1 MYCLGVSAWV
11 SWKDPAMNM
20 QQLRYAR
27 ALAECGSFVQ
37 AANHCGVTQPTLS
50 NGIAQLESELG
61 QQLFARTTRTVRLT
75 EAGTHLL
82 PDIADILNAQA
93 ALMARARALSHPERR
108 LMRIGVSPVVSVKFV
123 ALVIEPF
130 RLENPDIEV
139 VFREMNLAE
148 MLTLLE
154 GGQLDF
160 VFGPVAATPSGQTA
174 FDNAAFRE
182 EPLVFV
188 PSSSTKARYLR
199 AKSVSLKEIA
209 GETFVMV
216 PDTCGLTR
224 TTRALFRQRR
234 LKLKEYSGKAMSY
247 GVLQEWAELGIGSA
261 ILPRSKLR
269 ESKGAEIL
277 IVDGADPL
285 QIRYRSLWQDGPNT
299 MPEVKSLAK
308 FLKEVAPS
316 IVQGL
321 VR

>member
-1 MYCLGVSAWV
+1 
-11 SWKDPAMNM
+11 MNM

-27 ALAECGSFVQ
+27 ALAELGSFVQ
-37 AANHCGVTQPTLS
+37 AANRCGVTQPTLS

-61 QQLFARTTRTVRLT
+61 QTLFARTTRTVRLT
-75 EAGTHLL
+75 EAGDHLL
-82 PDIADILNAQA
+82 PDIADILNAEA
-93 ALMARARALSHPERR
+93 ALIARARALSHPERR
-108 LMRIGVSPVVSVKFV
+108 LMRIGVSPVVGVKFV

-130 RLENPDIEV
+130 RVRNPDIDV

-148 MLTLLE
+148 MVTLLE

-160 VFGPVAATPSGQTA
+160 VFGPVDQNPSLQMNLDG
-174 FDNAAFRE
+174 AAFHK

-188 PSSSTKARYLR
+188 PSSSIRAKYLR

-224 TTRALFRQRR
+224 TTREIFKRKR
-234 LKLKEYSGKAMSY
+234 LKLREYSGKAMSY

-261 ILPRSKLR
+261 ILPSSKLCQ
-269 ESKGAEIL
+269 GQVAEIL
-277 IVDGADPL
+277 IVEGADPL
-285 QIRYRSLWQDGPNT
+285 QIHYRSLWQNGPNT
-299 MPEVKSLAK
+299 MPEVENLAK
-308 FLKEVAPS
+308 FLQEVAPS

>member
-1 MYCLGVSAWV
+1 
-11 SWKDPAMNM
+11 MNM

-50 NGIAQLESELG
+50 NAIAQLEGELG
-61 QQLFARTTRTVRLT
+61 QQLFSRTTRTVRLT
-75 EAGTHLL
+75 EAGNHLL

-93 ALMARARALSHPERR
+93 TLMARARALSNPERR

-130 RLENPDIEV
+130 RLENPDVEF

-160 VFGPVAATPSGQTA
+160 VFGPMDVTPPGTPVFDSVA
-174 FDNAAFRE
+174 FHD

-188 PSSSTKARYLR
+188 PSSRTKAKYLR

-224 TTRALFRQRR
+224 TTRTLFRKGR
-234 LKLKEYSGKAMSY
+234 LELNEYSGKAMSY

-261 ILPRSKLR
+261 ILPRSKLY
-269 ESKGAEIL
+269 EGKGAEIL
-277 IVDGADPL
+277 IVNGTDP
-285 QIRYRSLWQDGPNT
+285 IEICYRSLWQDSPNT
-299 MPEVKSLAK
+299 MHEVRSLAK

>member
-1 MYCLGVSAWV
+1 
-11 SWKDPAMNM
+11 MNM

-61 QQLFARTTRTVRLT
+61 QQLFARTTRTVSLT

-148 MLTLLE
+148 MVTLLE

-160 VFGPVAATPSGQTA
+160 VFGPVDAMPSGQTA
-174 FDNAAFRE
+174 FDSAAFRE

-188 PSSSTKARYLR
+188 PSSSTKAKYLR

-224 TTRALFRQRR
+224 TTRAIQTEAPEAERIFRQGDELWRSSGVGRTRHRFGRPSALQTPRKQRR
-234 LKLKEYSGKAMSY
+234 RNPDRRRC
-247 GVLQEWAELGIGSA
+247 GSA
-261 ILPRSKLR
+261 PNSLPQFVAGRSKR
-269 ESKGAEIL
+269 DA
-277 IVDGADPL
+277 
-285 QIRYRSLWQDGPNT
+285 
-299 MPEVKSLAK
+299 
-308 FLKEVAPS
+308 
-316 IVQGL
+316 
-321 VR
+321 